1 MSRCRGSSASAM
13 RRCSSCRRTSW
24 AAATSSTSRASPRRR
39 SAIGRTSVSSCD
51 AVSRSSR
58 TAPRIA
64 PSPSS
69 RPPSAVPSSSARRLC
84 SRLVSRNP
92 WSCSP
97 TRSGTTPAPRPTCAR
112 PWPAP
117 ATERRV
123 ATEGARSRSQRT
135 TRIVSSAW
143 QWARTRTSRRSSS
156 TAGAALARKRLVL
169 AGIVGRYPVGG
180 VTWCAL
186 QYIAGFQRLGYDVF
200 YLEDTGECNFDPIQ
214 NAIATDPAYALDYI
228 RRQLALVGLENSWAY
243 IDYEGGYHGQ
253 TRAQVVEACR
263 GADLM
268 VRPEYERLSKIFIDT
283 DPGFTQQAIA
293 EAGEG
298 WYRDFFAAHD
308 ALFTFALRV
317 DDPRCTLAETPFR
330 WQPTIQP
337 VELDFWPVTPA
348 PREAPFTTILSW
360 TTDSF
365 PGIGKGKGDELL
377 RLIALPEQMSE
388 RIRLAIAGKP
398 PTELLA
404 EHGWELTDA
413 LEATID
419 AEAYRRF
426 IQASK
431 AELGFAKAMYVDTR
445 SGWFSDRTQ
454 CYLASG
460 RPALVRETGF
470 DKTIPVGEGLL
481 AFADEAGVLAGLE
494 EIESRYDRHA
504 RAARELAAEQFEAAA
519 VVADLLERA
528 HVSVAA

>member
-1 MSRCRGSSASAM
+1 M
-13 RRCSSCRRTSW
+13 
-24 AAATSSTSRASPRRR
+24 
-39 SAIGRTSVSSCD
+39 
-51 AVSRSSR
+51 
-58 TAPRIA
+58 
-64 PSPSS
+64 
-69 RPPSAVPSSSARRLC
+69 
-84 SRLVSRNP
+84 
-92 WSCSP
+92 
-97 TRSGTTPAPRPTCAR
+97 
-112 PWPAP
+112 
-117 ATERRV
+117 
-123 ATEGARSRSQRT
+123 
-135 TRIVSSAW
+135 
-143 QWARTRTSRRSSS
+143 
-156 TAGAALARKRLVL
+156 ARKRLVL
-169 AGIVGRYPVGG
+169 AGIIGRYPVGG

-200 YLEDTGECNFDPIQ
+200 YLEDTGECNFDPVQ

-228 RRQLALVGLENSWAY
+228 RRQLALVGLEDSWAY
-243 IDYEGGYHGQ
+243 VDYEGGYHGK
-253 TRAQVVEACR
+253 TRAQVAEACR

-268 VRPEYERLSKIFIDT
+268 VNLSGGCWMVRPEYEELSKIFIDT

-293 EAGEG
+293 DAGEG

-317 DDPRCTLAETPFR
+317 EDPTCTLAETPFR

-348 PREAPFTTILSW
+348 PRDAPFTTILSW

-377 RLIALPEQMSE
+377 RLIALPGQTSE
-388 RIRLAIAGKP
+388 RILLAIAGKP

-413 LEATID
+413 LRATID

-426 IQASK
+426 IQTSK
-431 AELGFAKAMYVDTR
+431 AELGFAKVMYLETA

-470 DKTIPVGEGLL
+470 SDVLPVGEGLL
-481 AFADEAGVLAGLE
+481 SFDDAEGILEGLE
-494 EIESRYDRHA
+494 HIAADYGLHC
-504 RAARELAAEQFEAAA
+504 RAAREIAEEHFAGRS
-519 VVADLLERA
+519 VLRKLLQTA
-528 HVSVAA
+528 GMA